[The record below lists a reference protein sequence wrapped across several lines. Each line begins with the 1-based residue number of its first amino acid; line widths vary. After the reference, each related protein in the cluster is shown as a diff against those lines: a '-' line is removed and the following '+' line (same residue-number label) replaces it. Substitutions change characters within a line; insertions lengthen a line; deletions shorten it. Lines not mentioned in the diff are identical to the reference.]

1 MTEIYKDK
9 QVTDLETRKSASP
22 RIISGVIVL
31 MISNIVVKLL
41 GLLCKIPL
49 HDLLQ
54 DQGISYFNI
63 AYNIFTTLY
72 MVSTAGLP
80 TAVTIMIS
88 DTPAG
93 SSRRRQ
99 VERIFRVALGVFFV
113 LGIIGTSIM
122 LFFAKPLAAL
132 MGSDASYLCFMAI
145 SPTLFFICMSS
156 AIRGYFQGHQ
166 NMIPTAVSEITE
178 AIGKFAIGIVLA
190 KYAISRGESIERAAA
205 YAIAGITIGVATGM
219 IFLIISK
226 ILYNSDKNA
235 AVEAEGGSVS
245 SRSDILKQLAK
256 IALPITISAVALN
269 LTGIID
275 TFSIINCMKLYT
287 EEQLAEIAY
296 GNYSTLAVTMSHLPS
311 AFITPIASSLTPA
324 LTAALLAI
332 KTAKDEAEKREKEL
346 RASKVMQSCLKFAAI
361 ISIPC
366 ALGLSILAKPILSLL
381 FKNQDSVNAAAPL
394 LSILAISV
402 FFTAMLTITTSILQA
417 HKLQHKPIISMC
429 GGIVVKIIL
438 NVLLISNPSIG
449 IYGAPIGTLAS
460 YFVMASINFYFV
472 IKYVGIHV
480 SIIKNFGKPL
490 LSSLIAS
497 LLTVLVYVLVE
508 TQTGHAAVATVL
520 SILITVL
527 VYFILLFLLHT
538 FAKNDIL
545 LLPKGE
551 SIYRVLCRMKL
562 MK

>member
-1 MTEIYKDK
+1 
-9 QVTDLETRKSASP
+9 
-22 RIISGVIVL
+22 

-54 DQGISYFNI
+54 DQGMGYFNI

-88 DTPAG
+88 DTPMG
-93 SSRRRQ
+93 SARRKQ
-99 VERIFRVALGVFFV
+99 VERIFRVALGVFFA
-113 LGIIGTSIM
+113 LGILGTSIM
-122 LFFAKPLAAL
+122 LFFAKPLAAM
-132 MGSDASYLCFMAI
+132 MGSDASYLCIMAI

-166 NMIPTAVSEITE
+166 NMVPTAVSEITE

-219 IFLIISK
+219 LFLIISK
-226 ILYNSDKNA
+226 SLYRLDKNA
-235 AVEAEGGSVS
+235 VYENKEGSIS
-245 SRSDILKQLAK
+245 SRSDILKQLIK

-287 EEQLAEIAY
+287 EEMQAEVAY

-311 AFITPIASSLTPA
+311 AFITPVASSLTPA
-324 LTAALLAI
+324 LTTALLAI
-332 KTAKDEAEKREKEL
+332 KTAKDAAEKREKKI
-346 RASKVMQSCLKFAAI
+346 RASKVMQSCLKFAAM

-366 ALGLSILAKPILSLL
+366 AIGMSILAKPILSLL

-429 GGIVVKIIL
+429 GGIAVKIIL
-438 NVLLISNPSIG
+438 NVLLISNPLIN

-460 YFVMASINFYFV
+460 YCVMASINFYFV
-472 IKYVGIHV
+472 IKYVGIRI
-480 SIIKNFGKPL
+480 SIIKNFGKPF
-490 LSSLIAS
+490 LSSLISS
-497 LLTVLVYVLVE
+497 LFTVLVYILIE
-508 TQTGHAAVATVL
+508 SQTGHAGIATIL
-520 SILITVL
+520 SILTTVL
-527 VYFILLFLLHT
+527 VYFILLFLLRT
-538 FAKNDIL
+538 FSKNDIL

-551 SIYRVLCRMKL
+551 WIYRMLCKIKL

>member
-1 MTEIYKDK
+1 M
-9 QVTDLETRKSASP
+9 ETRKSASP

-54 DQGISYFNI
+54 DQGMGYFNI

-99 VERIFRVALGVFFV
+99 VERIFRVALTVFFV

-132 MGSDASYLCFMAI
+132 MGSDASYLCIMAI

-190 KYAISRGESIERAAA
+190 KYAISRGESIERVAA

-235 AVEAEGGSVS
+235 AIETKEGSVS
-245 SRSDILKQLAK
+245 SRSRLDILKQLAK

-332 KTAKDEAEKREKEL
+332 KTAKDEAERREKEL

-381 FKNQDSVNAAAPL
+381 FKNQESVNAAAPL

-449 IYGAPIGTLAS
+449 IYGAPIGTLVS

-480 SIIKNFGKPL
+480 SIIKNFGKPF
-490 LSSLIAS
+490 LSSLAAS

-538 FAKNDIL
+538 FTKNDIL

-551 SIYRVLCRMKL
+551 SIYRVLCKMKL

>member
-1 MTEIYKDK
+1 M
-9 QVTDLETRKSASP
+9 ETRKSASP

-54 DQGISYFNI
+54 DQGMGYFNI

-99 VERIFRVALGVFFV
+99 VERIFRVALAVFFV

-132 MGSDASYLCFMAI
+132 MGSDASYLCIMAI

-190 KYAISRGESIERAAA
+190 KYAISRGESIERVAA

-235 AVEAEGGSVS
+235 AIETKEGSVS
-245 SRSDILKQLAK
+245 SRSRLDILKQLAK

-275 TFSIINCMKLYT
+275 TFSTINCMKLYT

-332 KTAKDEAEKREKEL
+332 KTAKDEAERREKEL

-381 FKNQDSVNAAAPL
+381 FKNQESVNAAAPL

-449 IYGAPIGTLAS
+449 IYGAPIGTLVS

-480 SIIKNFGKPL
+480 SIIKNFGKPF
-490 LSSLIAS
+490 LSSLAAS

-538 FAKNDIL
+538 FTKNDIL

-551 SIYRVLCRMKL
+551 SIYRVLCKMKL

>member
-1 MTEIYKDK
+1 M
-9 QVTDLETRKSASP
+9 ETRKSASP

-54 DQGISYFNI
+54 DQGMGYFNI

-99 VERIFRVALGVFFV
+99 VERIFRVALAVFFV

-132 MGSDASYLCFMAI
+132 MGSDASYLCIMAI

-190 KYAISRGESIERAAA
+190 KYAISRGESIERVAA

-235 AVEAEGGSVS
+235 AIETKEGSGS
-245 SRSDILKQLAK
+245 SRSRLDILKQLAK

-332 KTAKDEAEKREKEL
+332 KTAKDEAERREKEL

-381 FKNQDSVNAAAPL
+381 FKNQESVNAAAPL

-449 IYGAPIGTLAS
+449 IYGAPIGTLVS

-480 SIIKNFGKPL
+480 SIIKNFGKPF
-490 LSSLIAS
+490 LSSLAAS

-538 FAKNDIL
+538 FTKNDIL

-551 SIYRVLCRMKL
+551 SIYRVLCKMKL

>member
-1 MTEIYKDK
+1 M
-9 QVTDLETRKSASP
+9 ETRKSASP

-54 DQGISYFNI
+54 DQGMGYFNI

-99 VERIFRVALGVFFV
+99 VERIFRVALAVFFV

-132 MGSDASYLCFMAI
+132 MGSDASYLCIMAI

-190 KYAISRGESIERAAA
+190 KYAISRGESIERVAA
-205 YAIAGITIGVATGM
+205 YAIAGITICVATGM

-235 AVEAEGGSVS
+235 AIETKEGSVS
-245 SRSDILKQLAK
+245 SRSRLDILKQLAK

-332 KTAKDEAEKREKEL
+332 KTAKDEAERREKEL

-381 FKNQDSVNAAAPL
+381 FKNQESVNAAAPL

-449 IYGAPIGTLAS
+449 IYGAPIGTLVS

-480 SIIKNFGKPL
+480 SIIKNFGKPF
-490 LSSLIAS
+490 LSSLAAS

-538 FAKNDIL
+538 FTKNDIL

-551 SIYRVLCRMKL
+551 SIYRVLCKMKL

>member
-1 MTEIYKDK
+1 
-9 QVTDLETRKSASP
+9 
-22 RIISGVIVL
+22 

-54 DQGISYFNI
+54 DQGMGYFNI

-99 VERIFRVALGVFFV
+99 VERIFRVALAVFFV

-132 MGSDASYLCFMAI
+132 MGSDASYLCIMAI

-190 KYAISRGESIERAAA
+190 KYAISRGESIERVAA

-235 AVEAEGGSVS
+235 AIETKEGSVS
-245 SRSDILKQLAK
+245 SRSRLDILKQLAK

-311 AFITPIASSLTPA
+311 DFITPIASSLTPA

-332 KTAKDEAEKREKEL
+332 KTAKDEAERREKEL

-381 FKNQDSVNAAAPL
+381 FKNQESVNAAAPL

-449 IYGAPIGTLAS
+449 IYGAPIGTLVS

-480 SIIKNFGKPL
+480 SIIKNFGKPF
-490 LSSLIAS
+490 LSSLAAS

-538 FAKNDIL
+538 FTKNDIL

-551 SIYRVLCRMKL
+551 SIYRVLCKMKL